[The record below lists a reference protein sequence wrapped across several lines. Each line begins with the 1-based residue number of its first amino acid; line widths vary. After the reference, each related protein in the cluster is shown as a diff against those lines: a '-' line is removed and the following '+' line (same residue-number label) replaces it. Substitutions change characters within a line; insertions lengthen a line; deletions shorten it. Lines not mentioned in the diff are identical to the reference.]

1 MKETR
6 FKQTEI
12 GLIPEDWI
20 CVNLET
26 IGGFSKGKGI
36 SRSDARTGII
46 PAIRYGEIYTDHN
59 EYIKSFKS
67 FISEDVAHTSVRL
80 RKHQILFTCSGE
92 TKEDIAKAVAFLGD
106 GRAYVGGDIIILT
119 PKIDCDSLFLGYI
132 CNIPEVNR
140 QKSEVAQ
147 GDAVVHISTEALKKI
162 RLVLP
167 PVSEQQNIAKALSD
181 MDALLAELDKLIAK
195 KRLIKQGAMQQ
206 LLTGRTRLKGFNE
219 PWKTLR
225 LQECLT
231 IGNGRDYS
239 YLSFGN
245 VPVFGTGGIMCYV
258 NKSLY
263 EGETVCIGRK
273 GTINQPLYHKGCIW
287 TVDTLFYTHSF
298 IECTSKF
305 IYYLF
310 CTIDWYAL
318 NEATGV
324 PSLQKTNIY
333 NLEVSLPPLQEQRAI
348 ASILTDMDNEISE
361 LEKKK
366 VKYEKLKQG
375 MMQQLLT
382 GRIRLIS

>member
-1 MKETR
+1 MAAGSSVQNLNKDKVAEV
-6 FKQTEI
+6 I
-12 GLIPEDWI
+12 LALPSMPEQ
-20 CVNLET
+20 
-26 IGGFSKGKGI
+26 
-36 SRSDARTGII
+36 
-46 PAIRYGEIYTDHN
+46 
-59 EYIKSFKS
+59 
-67 FISEDVAHTSVRL
+67 
-80 RKHQILFTCSGE
+80 RK
-92 TKEDIAKAVAFLGD
+92 IA
-106 GRAYVGGDIIILT
+106 
-119 PKIDCDSLFLGYI
+119 
-132 CNIPEVNR
+132 
-140 QKSEVAQ
+140 
-147 GDAVVHISTEALKKI
+147 EALG
-162 RLVLP
+162 
-167 PVSEQQNIAKALSD
+167 D
-181 MDALLAELDKLIAK
+181 MDALIAELNKLIAK

-206 LLTGRTRLKGFNE
+206 LLTGRIRLKGFKE

-298 IECTSKF
+298 IECIPKF

-333 NLEVSLPPLQEQRAI
+333 NLEVSLPPLQEQHAI
-348 ASILTDMDNEISE
+348 AYTLTDMDNEISK
-361 LEKKK
+361 LENKKT
-366 VKYEKLKQG
+366 KYEKLKQG

-382 GRIRLIS
+382 GQIRLI